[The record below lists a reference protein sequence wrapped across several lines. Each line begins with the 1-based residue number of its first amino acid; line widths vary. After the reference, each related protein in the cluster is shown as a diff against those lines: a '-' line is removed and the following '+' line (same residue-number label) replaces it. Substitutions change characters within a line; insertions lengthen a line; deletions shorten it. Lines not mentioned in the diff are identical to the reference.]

1 MCVCLVNWRPAINLK
16 TWKASLI
23 SFSLSASMLNQ
34 HILQT
39 LSSLCLLTRSLPYSY
54 QCHNL
59 DSTAPSQG
67 SCNHLLISLS
77 VYRIVSLDHSLQN
90 ISSNLFRVQFW
101 PDHFSAGKKRKTSVI
116 LTTHRDWGFPDD
128 SVVKNPAM
136 QEIQVWVRSLGQED
150 PLEESMATHSSILVR
165 KIPSTEE
172 PGGLWKELDTTE
184 VTVHAHPQR
193 VFNSVAGTQ
202 NPLKLVLSVSV
213 IFLSIIS
220 THSKIENNKKTLQSV
235 CNSLYFM
242 FYLINTQHSMLSEV
256 LVLTFSNSTIIFKDG
271 LDVNLLGRLFWGPG
285 AEKVSLY
292 WFPLLFCS

>member
-101 PDHFSAGKKRKTSVI
+101 PDHFSAGKK
-116 LTTHRDWGFPDD
+116 
-128 SVVKNPAM
+128 KNLSNP
-136 QEIQVWVRSLGQED
+136 
-150 PLEESMATHSSILVR
+150 HY
-165 KIPSTEE
+165 
-172 PGGLWKELDTTE
+172 
-184 VTVHAHPQR
+184 PQR
-193 VFNSVAGTQ
+193 VGLPRWFSGKESCNAGNSGVGSILGSGRSPGGEHG
-202 NPLKLVLSVSV
+202 NPLQYPCQENPIDRGAWWSMERVGHNWSDSACTSTESVQLCCWHTKPSEIGPV
-213 IFLSIIS
+213 CFSHIS
-220 THSKIENNKKTLQSV
+220 FYYQHTL
-235 CNSLYFM
+235 
-242 FYLINTQHSMLSEV
+242 
-256 LVLTFSNSTIIFKDG
+256 
-271 LDVNLLGRLFWGPG
+271 
-285 AEKVSLY
+285 
-292 WFPLLFCS
+292 